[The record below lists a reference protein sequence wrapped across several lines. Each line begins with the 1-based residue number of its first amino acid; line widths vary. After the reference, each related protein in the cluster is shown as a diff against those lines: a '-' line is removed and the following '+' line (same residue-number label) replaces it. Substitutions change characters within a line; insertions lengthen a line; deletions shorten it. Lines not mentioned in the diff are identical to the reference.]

1 MDNYISNKST
11 KEEVS
16 AFFSNKFKV
25 NEDISK
31 NFIKEY
37 ISGEILPNLS
47 RNDFKF
53 LGIELYTFKRWDK
66 YYNENKDKFKEEEIE
81 EEISSNPSSEEV
93 KKFLEGYLD
102 FKESDNLNGEL
113 LFGLNEK
120 DMEN

>member
-37 ISGEILPNLS
+37 ISGEI
-47 RNDFKF
+47 FQ
-53 LGIELYTFKRWDK
+53 IYQEM
-66 YYNENKDKFKEEEIE
+66 
-81 EEISSNPSSEEV
+81 ISNS
-93 KKFLEGYLD
+93 
-102 FKESDNLNGEL
+102 
-113 LFGLNEK
+113 
-120 DMEN
+120 